1 MAPDYKENIGL
12 IHLITRKC
20 MGWVMAL
27 GVQLDY
33 EDVMQE
39 VSLAFVTASRQ
50 YDPATGI
57 RFSAYLTRAAYN
69 QIRKTVGVMTGA
81 KRLNDTEKQLLARLQ
96 EENKELVAAG
106 RETKSTYFGL
116 SVVAIEDMVSEEN
129 PNPIDMFAAA
139 GKNPEVIAS
148 ETQEWENAVSQL
160 SPLALLLADMLKEP
174 PAALLSE
181 LQSQFEFEKIA
192 VEKKLM
198 AKARRPFVTLKAVSG
213 FVAKI
218 SDVTPAELLKAE
230 AELISAAA
238 KI

>member
-20 MGWVMAL
+20 LGWVMAL

-33 EDVMQE
+33 EDVFQE

-50 YDPATGI
+50 YDPSTGI
-57 RFSAYLTRAAYN
+57 KFSAYLTRAAYN
-69 QIRKTVGVMTGA
+69 QIRKTVGVLTGA
-81 KRLNDTEKQLLARLQ
+81 KRLNDKEKQLLARLTD
-96 EENKELVAAG
+96 ENKELVAAG
-106 RETKSTYFGL
+106 RETKSTFFGL
-116 SVVAIEDMVSEEN
+116 SVVSIEDMAGEDDQ
-129 PNPIDMFAAA
+129 NPIDMFATA
-139 GKNPEVIAS
+139 GKSPEVIAS

-192 VEKKLM
+192 VERKQM
-198 AKARRPFVTLKAVSG
+198 AKATRPFVTLKAVSG

>member
-50 YDPATGI
+50 YDPSTGI
-57 RFSAYLTRAAYN
+57 KFSAYLTRAAYN

-96 EENKELVAAG
+96 DENKELVAAG

-116 SVVAIEDMVSEEN
+116 AVVAIEDMVSEEN
-129 PNPIDMFAAA
+129 PNPVDMFAAV
-139 GKNPEVIAS
+139 GKSPELIAS
-148 ETQEWENAVSQL
+148 ETQEWENALSQL
-160 SPLALLLADMLKEP
+160 SPMANVLAGLLKEP

-181 LQSQFEFEKIA
+181 LQSQYEHEKIA
-192 VEKKLM
+192 VEMKR
-198 AKARRPFVTLKAVSG
+198 ATKATKPYLTLRAVSG

-218 SDVTPAELLKAE
+218 SDTPSADLTRAE
-230 AELISAAA
+230 AELLTAAA
-238 KI
+238 RI

>member
-20 MGWVMAL
+20 LGWVMAL

-33 EDVMQE
+33 EDVFQE

-50 YDPATGI
+50 YDPSTGI
-57 RFSAYLTRAAYN
+57 KFSAYLTRAAYN
-69 QIRKTVGVMTGA
+69 QIRKTVGVLTGA
-81 KRLNDTEKQLLARLQ
+81 KRLNDKEKQLLAKLTD
-96 EENKELVAAG
+96 ENKELVAAG
-106 RETKSTYFGL
+106 RETKSTFFGL
-116 SVVAIEDMVSEEN
+116 SVVSIEDMAGEDDQ
-129 PNPIDMFAAA
+129 NPIDMFAAA
-139 GKNPEVIAS
+139 GKSPEVIAS

-192 VEKKLM
+192 VERKQM
-198 AKARRPFVTLKAVSG
+198 AKATRPFVTLKAVSG

>member
-20 MGWVMAL
+20 LGWVMAL

-33 EDVMQE
+33 EDVFQE

-50 YDPATGI
+50 YDASTGI
-57 RFSAYLTRAAYN
+57 KFSAYLTRAAYN
-69 QIRKTVGVMTGA
+69 QIRKTVGVLTGA
-81 KRLNDTEKQLLARLQ
+81 KRLNDKEKQLLARLTD
-96 EENKELVAAG
+96 ENKELVAAG

-116 SVVAIEDMVSEEN
+116 SVVSIEDMAGEDDQ
-129 PNPIDMFAAA
+129 NPIDMFAAA

-148 ETQEWENAVSQL
+148 ETQEWENALSQL
-160 SPLALLLADMLKEP
+160 SPVALLLAEMLKEP
-174 PAALLSE
+174 PAVLLSE

-192 VEKKLM
+192 VEKKQM
-198 AKARRPFVTLKAVSG
+198 AKATRPFITLEAVSG

-218 SDVTPAELLKAE
+218 SDLTPAELLKAQ